1 MINTTPISSYNMQN
15 AYQLGQIMQEQD
27 AYTPSINPLASSLAV
42 PAGYSLSQ
50 WQQELSLAREQYLVR
65 PVMATGNLLSTS
77 FGTALLFKE
86 MASGASGASAAF
98 AQSVGRTIGEG
109 VGWGVG
115 QGIRG
120 GLRFGE
126 ASANYITGGAFSK
139 GNAWLAE
146 KTGFRLQRMSSLVDK
161 GATQLNGWINSLS
174 AQRDLLANTA
184 LRNETF
190 AAMRAVSRNNSIF
203 AARAV
208 ELQNQLKAAKAAKD
222 ALEVEKVTAAI
233 AENQAAIARG
243 QKAVKAIYS
252 SGLAKAAPRGL
263 KAFKDLSSITTRMG
277 GAALGFVGTFFSPAF
292 LLKQAII
299 DRAIDYGVESYDN
312 YNTRMDMHRE
322 ILAKGGRVLR
332 FGDAMFSQ
340 GIEGGLS
347 EVQRTHLVNYIDRMA
362 ANDYT
367 VRRNDWFGMGSQSWF
382 GGHRRY
388 SENLK
393 ELKALLSVSTDM
405 GMLDMSRSLDEVEK
419 RFETIVKA
427 VKKMSRITGKSK
439 GELAMALAST
449 QQSEARFNINDAT
462 ASLQRK
468 IYAATVSGASLQ
480 TILQESAMGAQMGV
494 QAGIG
499 KAAGADYMISARN
512 IYGRMYRKGMLDRGD
527 IDMMGGEQGVVSSLA
542 AGMMSMTNNN
552 VFKAQLAMFFDPN
565 TGRMDR
571 RRMRE
576 YMNGDMKNTMREATE
591 RNIAMNTM
599 SYNPFTGREEMGGR
613 LNARMAFVE
622 RALQHGDIKMPD
634 LIRFS
639 RQMMKEN
646 EAVWG
651 RANAQ
656 RMMMGFFTQTVG
668 LDRAGLLMRAMN
680 DDSLMKPDLREQL
693 AVSRKQ
699 LEDRYTAEYNRANTF
714 WTKAMSFGGAP
725 FMTAGIATGI
735 ATALGASGPLGWGI
749 LGAGLAANLAF
760 GNKIHN
766 FMLSHGANAMSPE
779 MMRIKEQSDPW
790 YYFHGDTG
798 IEKYNRRM
806 SILEAG
812 FSNASD
818 SEIVNI
824 YTNFKN
830 NYKSI
835 LRDPLSAEFLSKKMS
850 AAEFKAINDRVS
862 AGGGSILYNAVE
874 RYSELNR
881 NEYGPMSWHKAFDEL
896 KNKLGIGDGSF
907 ESYIMT
913 GKEIYDEEKGRSI
926 QGFLNSNES
935 VAKDLAEAAVA
946 KLIDPENG
954 VFEAD
959 ARKIVSERMR
969 KLSNYAVLY
978 TRSSLNNLK
987 DFDIGSLRKQLG
999 LDSFLMNDS
1008 DAKGILSIGE
1018 KYRTAGINN
1027 AVYRAFLASDKEL
1040 EKYYKEKGLSK
1051 VEIGAAKLRDKA
1063 RAEEDLWNENWVSGA
1078 MDAADVF
1085 NVSYGRDTKSRIQFI
1100 KKYKD
1105 FISSE
1110 GFKALEDQVGHAFIN
1125 DWVTSGKTIEDY
1137 IKSSNV
1143 RNKQNILDLIL
1154 NDKSN
1159 ISPAESTS
1167 DVNSETEN
1175 TDSITGDSKLN
1186 QEILKTLK
1194 SLNST
1199 LTNLNTGMGYG
1210 ARQVS
1215 DWF

>member
-27 AYTPSINPLASSLAV
+27 AYTPSVNPLASSLAV
-42 PAGYSLSQ
+42 PAGYSLNQ

-65 PVMATGNLLSTS
+65 PMMATGNLLSTS

-86 MASGASGASAAF
+86 MASEASGASAAF

-126 ASANYITGGAFSK
+126 ASVNYITGGAFSK

-146 KTGFRLQRMSSLVDK
+146 KTGFRLQRLSSLVDR

-190 AAMRAVSRNNSIF
+190 AAMKAVSRSNSVF

-222 ALEVEKVTAAI
+222 ALEVERVTAAI
-233 AENQAAIARG
+233 AENQATIVRG

-252 SGLAKAAPRGL
+252 SGLAKAAPGGL
-263 KAFKDLSSITTRMG
+263 KAFKDISALTTRVG

-340 GIEGGLS
+340 GIDGGLS
-347 EVQRTHLVNYIDRMA
+347 EVQRAHLVNYIDRMA

-419 RFETIVKA
+419 RFDTIVKA
-427 VKKMSRITGKSK
+427 VRKMSRITGKSK

-449 QQSEARFNINDAT
+449 QQSEARFNINDAA

-499 KAAGADYMISARN
+499 KAAGADYMLSARN
-512 IYGRMYRKGMLDRGD
+512 IYGRMYRRGMLDRGD

-571 RRMRE
+571 RRMQE

-622 RALQHGDIKMPD
+622 RALQHGDIKMPE
-634 LIRFS
+634 LVRFS

-656 RMMMGFFTQTVG
+656 RMMMGFFTQTMG
-668 LDRAGLLMRAMN
+668 LDRASLIMKAMN
-680 DDSLMKPDLREQL
+680 DESLMKPDLKEQL

-714 WTKAMSFGGAP
+714 WTKAMSFGGTP
-725 FMTAGIATGI
+725 FMTAGI

-749 LGAGLAANLAF
+749 LGVGLAANLAF

-766 FMLSHGANAMSPE
+766 FILSHGANAMSSE
-779 MMRIKEQSDPW
+779 MSKIQAYNDWIFTTARE
-790 YYFHGDTG
+790 TG
-798 IEKYNRRM
+798 LDKYNRKNEVLINTLDNIN
-806 SILEAG
+806 SSGL
-812 FSNASD
+812 
-818 SEIVNI
+818 SEIRKRALSKAKGVSDFKGYVESSNLDPLRLARLYDTDQDIDIFDIKDPWSIDKIWNNGSIKRLEEYLIRGQDVLTDDDRKYLRDFLKDRNTESIAEKAAFKIMNQYDLKGDEASRLAAERINKVLNKEFTFDTDNLNKVNI
-824 YTNFKN
+824 
-830 NYKSI
+830 S
-835 LRDPLSAEFLSKKMS
+835 
-850 AAEFKAINDRVS
+850 
-862 AGGGSILYNAVE
+862 
-874 RYSELNR
+874 
-881 NEYGPMSWHKAFDEL
+881 
-896 KNKLGIGDGSF
+896 
-907 ESYIMT
+907 
-913 GKEIYDEEKGRSI
+913 
-926 QGFLNSNES
+926 
-935 VAKDLAEAAVA
+935 AVA
-946 KLIDPENG
+946 KAGGLKSAFNSK
-954 VFEAD
+954 V
-959 ARKIVSERMR
+959 K
-969 KLSNYAVLY
+969 NYMELAMPH
-978 TRSSLNNLK
+978 LK
-987 DFDIGSLRKQLG
+987 AG
-999 LDSFLMNDS
+999 MNDP
-1008 DAKGILSIGE
+1008 
-1018 KYRTAGINN
+1018 
-1027 AVYRAFLASDKEL
+1027 VYRVAIAGKDETIKWYMDRGYSKAEAYYRWKKDKG
-1040 EKYYKEKGLSK
+1040 K
-1051 VEIGAAKLRDKA
+1051 
-1063 RAEEDLWNENWVSGA
+1063 
-1078 MDAADVF
+1078 AAD
-1085 NVSYGRDTKSRIQFI
+1085 T
-1100 KKYKD
+1100 
-1105 FISSE
+1105 
-1110 GFKALEDQVGHAFIN
+1110 
-1125 DWVTSGKTIEDY
+1125 
-1137 IKSSNV
+1137 
-1143 RNKQNILDLIL
+1143 
-1154 NDKSN
+1154 
-1159 ISPAESTS
+1159 
-1167 DVNSETEN
+1167 VNSENYTFGAEAIN
-1175 TDSITGDSKLN
+1175 SLVYGEEWRFSKIRKVNDALKGLGINVSSDEVFNAAWDKYIKQSGKNKKSLEDIIKEITSSDSKIKEAILDYKESTASIKATAEGSDEDGREAGNESSITGDSKLN